1 MRLRPRGCIPMSFL
15 ALLTSGAGSSMRVA
29 LRRPG
34 AMRAPL
40 SIGMSAARRAEP
52 TRDELGSMTV
62 AQLKTEL
69 VRCGLPVSGTKGV
82 LIDRLSGQRSFPSKS
97 ARIASVAE
105 RHASSI
111 ALIAPWQSQ
120 RMSTF
125 CPASKRLSVRSM
137 AISSAA

>member
-82 LIDRLSGQRSFPSKS
+82 LIDRLSGQRRVLFSRLDHGLFFSVVHHHV
-97 ARIASVAE
+97 ARVHQVVEGRRVSWV
-105 RHASSI
+105 
-111 ALIAPWQSQ
+111 
-120 RMSTF
+120 
-125 CPASKRLSVRSM
+125 
-137 AISSAA
+137 